1 DSDITFR
8 SCDGL
13 LFHIHRVNLD
23 THAGAFPPAEL
34 ACHAAEAVD
43 LTEDGQ
49 TLELLFQFIY
59 PWRQPT
65 LEGVPFERLDALAE
79 AAEKYEV
86 FSAMGICRIRMRET
100 LPDHPVEIMNYAAR
114 HSYFEIL
121 DAAAPL
127 TISLP
132 VSEVLKSLSGLFVV
146 PYVRSTID
154 FLPRA

>member
-1 DSDITFR
+1 MVRGEGHKLT
-8 SCDGL
+8 
-13 LFHIHRVNLD
+13 
-23 THAGAFPPAEL
+23 AF
-34 ACHAAEAVD
+34 D
-43 LTEDGQ
+43 
-49 TLELLFQFIY
+49 
-59 PWRQPT
+59 
-65 LEGVPFERLDALAE
+65 
-79 AAEKYEV
+79 
-86 FSAMGICRIRMRET
+86 RET

-132 VSEVLKSLSGLFVV
+132 VSEVLKSPSGLFVV

>member
-1 DSDITFR
+1 PDSDITFR

-34 ACHAAEAVD
+34 ACHATEAVD
-43 LTEDGQ
+43 LPEDGQ

-132 VSEVLKSLSGLFVV
+132 VSEVLKSLSGLFIV
-146 PYVRSTID
+146 PYVR
-154 FLPRA
+154 